1 VRTFGLEPGRGIG
14 KGVSSVETVLVEGAG
29 ADPFHDAGEV
39 AVTLG
44 LKLDWAPIVNH
55 FDPAALGSPDPEVD
69 AFGDHLGP
77 YRYSPGSAGSG
88 TELLRHARCSMHT
101 MCRLTVRKG
110 LPGRGP
116 AVLGF
121 SPRHDGSAMDQ
132 ELIAYLDTR
141 FTTIDR
147 RFSEMDER
155 FSEMDVRMNGLE
167 EAIRHTDVKVEA
179 LRGDIRLVADG
190 VAAVDQKLDAF
201 RGEVAKE
208 FEDVKAQNRAS
219 YAQVERRVSR
229 LEQRAQLG

>member
-1 VRTFGLEPGRGIG
+1 
-14 KGVSSVETVLVEGAG
+14 
-29 ADPFHDAGEV
+29 
-39 AVTLG
+39 
-44 LKLDWAPIVNH
+44 
-55 FDPAALGSPDPEVD
+55 
-69 AFGDHLGP
+69 
-77 YRYSPGSAGSG
+77 
-88 TELLRHARCSMHT
+88 
-101 MCRLTVRKG
+101 
-110 LPGRGP
+110 
-116 AVLGF
+116 
-121 SPRHDGSAMDQ
+121 MDQ